1 MVDNPVEDADKHD
14 ALQIMHGVIV
24 AQHPTSIGVLVQ
36 VLASVLVVASDW
48 LVETSGRHA
57 GYPFLAV
64 PLLQNPE
71 LLLRLKTKVTT
82 EPTETMLKSTG
93 VPPSHDATQSNDF
106 TTWTLPI
113 YTTTPSVRYLLLK
126 KDLV

>member
-1 MVDNPVEDADKHD
+1 MVDNPVKDADKHD
-14 ALQIMHGVIV
+14 ALQLMHGVFV
-24 AQHPTSIGVLVQ
+24 AQHPTNIGVLVR

-71 LLLRLKTKVTT
+71 LLLCLEK
-82 EPTETMLKSTG
+82 KS
-93 VPPSHDATQSNDF
+93 D
-106 TTWTLPI
+106 
-113 YTTTPSVRYLLLK
+113 Y
-126 KDLV
+126 